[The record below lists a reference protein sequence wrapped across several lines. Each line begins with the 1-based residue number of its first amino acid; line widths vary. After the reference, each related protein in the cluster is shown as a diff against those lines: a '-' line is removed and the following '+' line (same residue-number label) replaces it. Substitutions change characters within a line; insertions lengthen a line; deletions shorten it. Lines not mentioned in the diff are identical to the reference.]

1 MSKGQIISYDF
12 MVAMVLFLLIF
23 LTLNSIWVGIFSS
36 VIENQ
41 MQNQMQDSTYKALEV
56 MIKTK
61 GYPQNWEDDPVNA
74 EAIGLAK
81 RKNVFDDGKVD
92 AFKTMDYDLSKELM
106 GLGVFDYNLNVN
118 AFGTAN
124 DFTKGIALPTDKDI
138 YATSRIVNYKGVEA
152 IVTLYVFRN

>member
-36 VIENQ
+36 VDGNQ
-41 MQNQMQDSTYKALEV
+41 MQSQIQDSAYKALEV

-61 GYPQNWEDDPVNA
+61 GHPTDWEDDPANA
-74 EAIGLAK
+74 ESIGLAK
-81 RKNVFDDGKVD
+81 RKNVFDDDKVD

-106 GLGVFDYNLNVN
+106 GLGAFDYNLDVN

-124 DFTKGIALPTDKDI
+124 DFTKGVLLPTDRDI
-138 YATSRIVNYKGVEA
+138 FATSRIVNYKGAEA
-152 IVTLYVFRN
+152 IVTLYVF